1 MEHHQQPLVLDKTTL
16 KFHRGK
22 GEDTTGGFNTRV
34 GMEAGLR
41 TRLVGSLPGGVG
53 WDGVPSVS
61 YTHLTLPT
69 TAEV

>member
-22 GEDTTGGFNTRV
+22 GEDTTGGFNTRG

-41 TRLVGSLPGGVG
+41 TRLVGSLPGGMG
-53 WDGVPSVS
+53 WDGVE
-61 YTHLTLPT
+61 LTGWLLYPGWSGIG
-69 TAEV
+69 